1 MTRLAILTATA
12 LVLQLVP
19 GDARQSR
26 VEGEGVKPRYGADKG
41 GRDRVFVETKLGITI
56 DGTDQLA
63 NMVRSMHPFLSM
75 EKLMIRAEGGF
86 QVVSKNRRKLD
97 YDEARVEVR
106 YDDNDHEYEF
116 QKGQAPEDDKDK
128 LRQMMFFLAAAGRN
142 YTLSP
147 EGEYRS
153 DDPNQDQNG
162 EAMDLMLL
170 GITRMPDGPVKEGDT
185 YEKKWKG
192 QRTEKNKPGRY
203 DFVQK
208 VTVERIEE
216 KDGKKVATLAG
227 ELSGKV
233 DSGKDPA
240 ADEGWTK
247 CAGKTKTVLEVDT
260 GRVLASE
267 GRGDVTV
274 YFRNTA
280 DTGSKQ
286 EVKLTFK
293 VEGKLAVK

>member
-1 MTRLAILTATA
+1 MMPLAVVLA
-12 LVLQLVP
+12 LLLPQS
-19 GDARQSR
+19 DA
-26 VEGEGVKPRYGADKG
+26 KPRYAADKG
-41 GRDRVFVETKLGITI
+41 DRDRVFVETKLAIKIEGSEV
-56 DGTDQLA
+56 LA
-63 NMVRSMHPFLSM
+63 NFVRSMHPFLSM
-75 EKLMIRAEGGF
+75 EKLVVRAEGGS
-86 QVVSKNRRKLD
+86 QVVSKNRRKIE
-97 YDEARVEVR
+97 YDEARVDVR
-106 YDDNDHEYEF
+106 YDDADLEYDY
-116 QKGQAPEDDKDK
+116 QKGQAPEDGKDK
-128 LRQMMFFLAAAGRN
+128 LKQMMWFLAAGGRN

-162 EAMDLMLL
+162 EAMDLFSL

-192 QRTEKNKPGRY
+192 QRAEKNKPGRY

-208 VTVERIEE
+208 VTVASIEE
-216 KDGKKVATLAG
+216 KDGKKIATLTS

-233 DSGKDPA
+233 DGPKDPT

-247 CAGKTKTVLEVDT
+247 CAGTTKTVIEVAT

-267 GRGDVTV
+267 GKGSVTV

-280 DTGSKQ
+280 DTGAKQ
-286 EVKLTFK
+286 ELRLMFN